1 MASTPINWPLGLPYL
16 LFGLILL
23 IPLLI
28 AAMVGWPAWFLASR
42 RAAYVANRDEY
53 RSAVGLPALPAG
65 NPNQITL
72 PISFQLWMFAWCL
85 ASISRHLH
93 PALGLT
99 LLSLVFASAVLVL
112 AKRALVSWRILAQH
126 ADLEPRLRRIGRLEI
141 AGYTAAAL
149 AALMFFH
156 FHLVGYMHQTRQAAI
171 HEILTSLTSRQ
182 GSTP

>member
-1 MASTPINWPLGLPYL
+1 MASTPINWPLGSPYL

-28 AAMVGWPAWFLASR
+28 AAMVGWPACFLASR

-72 PISFQLWMFAWCL
+72 PVSFQLWMFAWCL
-85 ASISRHLH
+85 ASISKHLH

-99 LLSLVFASAVLVL
+99 LLSLVFASAVLLL
-112 AKRALVSWRILAQH
+112 ARRALISWRILVQH

-141 AGYTAAAL
+141 AGYTIAAL
-149 AALMFFH
+149 AALVVIH
-156 FHLVGYMHQTRQAAI
+156 CHLLGYMQQTRRAAV
-171 HEILTSLTSRQ
+171 HDALSSLTSRPT
-182 GSTP
+182 SVP